1 MSIVRRPLNAEDAEV
16 LAEAREGHFFSA
28 TFAKTSASF
37 AVKNVLDHP
46 RFQVVAVISRV
57 DSGDAKTKVRLR
69 LSQIIW
75 AAALV
80 VCALSFS
87 VFAQVGDYEG
97 RPVAGV
103 EIVIEGSPADATA
116 QAEFQSLLK
125 ITNGGEYSA
134 VKARQSLQDLFAS
147 NRVASAR
154 IEISETQPGGGR
166 HTPVRVRFV
175 VQRQIVIAGVSL
187 RIGPAAGTPIA
198 RDEIRARLNLL
209 EPGRRFSI
217 LAIERNA
224 DEIQAYLRD
233 RGYYNATVE
242 HTEEPDLSDSTGTR
256 RRVVYAI
263 TPGEPARVGSFTID
277 IKPGF
282 DTSTVRPT
290 LKLQPGALF
299 TREVLGDDVNRIKQ
313 ALIARNFMAPQ
324 LEDPRVEFNSPANKI
339 DITLK
344 GSLGPRVEVS
354 FKNYTLSEKK
364 QLQLLPIK
372 REGNLDISV
381 LEEGAR
387 RVRNQLQEQGY
398 FFSEVTPLCTVT
410 PPTPGTIDNG
420 TEETCRNLN
429 PAELDNHTIKIV
441 YDVNLR
447 RQLKLTDI
455 RITGTDKL
463 SAVDVVPQLKSRKAS
478 AAGFI
483 PFLGGY
489 GRGFTSNALLE
500 EDKRTVRALM
510 RDLGYRRADVNVLQ
524 GISPTQDSLII
535 TFDVT
540 EGALTRVAEIE
551 IRGLNAFPEDRL
563 REEITI
569 VKGAPYSPAQ
579 VRADND
585 RLLNLYA
592 REGYI
597 EAEVRP
603 SIDDL
608 PKKGDD
614 EQVRVVFNV
623 NKEGSKALVNEIV
636 VNGVTGSASVQRS
649 KRDAIIRAT
658 PLSEGDVLRA
668 DKITEAERAL
678 YVTDAFR
685 QVLISKTL
693 AGDGPNGTKKYDV
706 IIDVEEKR
714 PRVIEYGG
722 GYSTDSGALGLL
734 ELTNVNF
741 MNKLRQGAIRIR
753 ASQRQQLIRFEFLDP
768 RYARYGKK
776 QFAPLAISAQYLRDS
791 TITRFFRSTID
802 RGTGGIVQRLD
813 ADGKPVDQFGN
824 RTGEPTIDRLTFGIE
839 TQRVLSQRLHSI
851 VFLRYNY
858 EDVRLRNIES
868 LLIQPILQPDQV
880 VRLSGFGASFVVDTR
895 ERCERRLPGSVTGE
909 EETIRSGEVC
919 RYNQTDATRGQFLSA
934 DFRFAARALGG
945 NTSLMR
951 FQTNYRTYYKVQR
964 ARNTVLAGN
973 LTLGLA
979 SLFNPRDLN
988 GNGQIDDFDQLL
1000 PISERFFSGGST
1012 TLRGFGYEEAG
1023 PRQVIVPQGEFRD
1036 KEGNLIGVNPFTV
1049 PIGGNAMVV
1058 LNLEARVPVT
1068 PELQVVPFYDGGNV
1082 FRSAG
1087 DILHP
1092 KPITPTGNFVADLN
1106 AQNLRVRWS
1115 HTVGLGF
1122 RIKTPLGGAL
1132 AVDYG
1137 FLVNPPEFLIPQNL
1151 NTPSP
1156 SAAIYRLHQ
1165 GQIQFRFTQTF

>member
-1 MSIVRRPLNAEDAEV
+1 L
-16 LAEAREGHFFSA
+16 
-28 TFAKTSASF
+28 FA
-37 AVKNVLDHP
+37 
-46 RFQVVAVISRV
+46 
-57 DSGDAKTKVRLR
+57 AKSKVSLR
-69 LSQIIW
+69 LSQIS
-75 AAALV
+75 LVTVV
-80 VCALSFS
+80 VCVLSVS

-103 EIVIEGSPADATA
+103 EVVLEGSPADPVA

-125 ITNGGEYSA
+125 IFSGSEYSA
-134 VKARQSLQDLFAS
+134 VKARQSLHDLFAS

-154 IEISETQPGGGR
+154 VEISEAQPGGGR
-166 HTPVRVRFV
+166 NSPIRVRFV
-175 VQRQIVIAGVSL
+175 IQRQIVIAGVSL
-187 RIGPAAGTPIA
+187 RISPATGTPIA

-242 HTEEPDLSDSTGTR
+242 HSEEPDPSDATGTR
-256 RRVVYAI
+256 RRVIYSI
-263 TPGEPARVGSFTID
+263 TPGEPSHVGSFIID

-282 DTSTVRPT
+282 DDRILRPT
-290 LKLQPGALF
+290 LKLQNRALF
-299 TREVLGDDVNRIKQ
+299 TRETLGEDLNRIKQ
-313 ALIARNFMAPQ
+313 ALIAQDYLAPQ
-324 LEDPRVEFNSPANKI
+324 LEDPRVEFNSERNEI
-339 DITLK
+339 NI
-344 GSLGPRVEVS
+344 SLRGQVGPKVEVS
-354 FKNYTLSEKK
+354 FRNYNLSEKK

-372 REGNLDISV
+372 REGNIDISV

-410 PPTPGTIDNG
+410 PPTPSTIENG

-429 PAELDNHTIKIV
+429 PLELNDRTIKIV
-441 YDVNLR
+441 YDVDLKR
-447 RQLKLTDI
+447 RLKLTDI
-455 RITGTDKL
+455 RITGTNKL
-463 SAVDVVPQLKSRKAS
+463 TFNDVADELKTRKAS
-478 AAGFI
+478 ALGFI

-500 EDKRTVRALM
+500 EDRRIIKAHM
-510 RDLGYRRADVNVLQ
+510 RDFGYRRNEVHVLQ
-524 GISPTQDSLII
+524 GISPTEDNLII
-535 TFDVT
+535 TFDVE
-540 EGALTRVAEIE
+540 EGPLTRVAEIE
-551 IRGLNAFPEDRL
+551 IRGQTVFPEYRL
-563 REEITI
+563 RKEINT
-569 VKGAPYSPAQ
+569 VRDAPYSPAQ

-603 SIDDL
+603 SIDEL
-608 PKKGDD
+608 AKQGGD

-623 NKEGSKALVNEIV
+623 NKEGAKAIVNEIV
-636 VNGVTGSASVQRS
+636 VNGVTGSAGVQRA
-649 KRDAIIRAT
+649 KRDAIIRAI
-658 PLSEGDVLRA
+658 PLSPGDVLRA

-685 QVLISKTL
+685 QVLISQTL
-693 AGDGPNGTKKYDV
+693 AGDAPNGAKKYDV

-722 GYSTDSGALGLL
+722 GYSSDTGVLGLL

-768 RYARYGKK
+768 RFARYGKK

-802 RGTGGIVQRLD
+802 RGTFGIVQQLD
-813 ADGKPVDQFGN
+813 EKGKPIDVLGN
-824 RTGEPTIDRLTFGIE
+824 RVGQPTIDRLTFSIE
-839 TQRVLSQRLHSI
+839 TQRVLSQKLHSI
-851 VFLRYNY
+851 VFFRYNY
-858 EDVRLRNIES
+858 EDVRLRNIDS
-868 LLIQPILQPDQV
+868 LLIQDILKQDAV
-880 VRLSGFGASFVVDTR
+880 VRLSRFGASFVYDTR
-895 ERCERRLPGSVTGE
+895 ERCERRLAGSATAE
-909 EETIRSGEVC
+909 DETIRSGEVC
-919 RYNQTDATRGQFLSA
+919 RYNQLDAMRGQFLSA
-934 DFRFAARALGG
+934 DYSFAARALGG
-945 NTSLMR
+945 NTSFSKFLA
-951 FQTNYRTYYKVQR
+951 TYHTYYKF
-964 ARNTVLAGN
+964 NPLHKTVFAGN
-973 LTLGLA
+973 LTVGLA
-979 SLFNPRDLN
+979 QSFTPRDRN
-988 GNGQIDDFDQLL
+988 GNGHIDDFDRLL

-1023 PRQVIVPQGEFRD
+1023 PRQVIVPQGQFRD
-1036 KEGNLIGVNPFTV
+1036 RQGRLIGLNPFTV

-1082 FRSAG
+1082 FRSIS
-1087 DILHP
+1087 DIFHP
-1092 KPITPTGNFVADLN
+1092 KPIAPTGNFVEDLN

-1137 FLVNPPEFLIPQNL
+1137 FVLNPPEFLIPQNL
-1151 NTPSP
+1151 NTASP
-1156 SAAIYRLHQ
+1156 SATIYRLHQ

>member
-1 MSIVRRPLNAEDAEV
+1 M
-16 LAEAREGHFFSA
+16 
-28 TFAKTSASF
+28 FA
-37 AVKNVLDHP
+37 
-46 RFQVVAVISRV
+46 
-57 DSGDAKTKVRLR
+57 AKSKVSLR
-69 LSQIIW
+69 LSQIS
-75 AAALV
+75 LVTVV
-80 VCALSFS
+80 VCVLSVS

-103 EIVIEGSPADATA
+103 EVVLEGSPADPVA

-125 ITNGGEYSA
+125 IFSGSEYSA
-134 VKARQSLQDLFAS
+134 VKARQSLHDLFAS

-154 IEISETQPGGGR
+154 VEISEAQPGGGR
-166 HTPVRVRFV
+166 NSPIRVRFV
-175 VQRQIVIAGVSL
+175 IQRQIVIAGVSL
-187 RIGPAAGTPIA
+187 RISPATGTPIA

-242 HTEEPDLSDSTGTR
+242 HSEEPDPSDATGTR
-256 RRVVYAI
+256 RRVIYSI
-263 TPGEPARVGSFTID
+263 TPGEPSHVGSFIID

-282 DTSTVRPT
+282 DDRILRPT
-290 LKLQPGALF
+290 LKLQNRALF
-299 TREVLGDDVNRIKQ
+299 TRETLGEDLNRIKQ
-313 ALIARNFMAPQ
+313 ALIAQDYLAPQ
-324 LEDPRVEFNSPANKI
+324 LEDPRVEFNSERNEI
-339 DITLK
+339 NI
-344 GSLGPRVEVS
+344 SLRGQVGPKVEVS
-354 FKNYTLSEKK
+354 FRNYNLSEKK

-372 REGNLDISV
+372 REGNIDISV

-410 PPTPGTIDNG
+410 PPTPSTIENG

-429 PAELDNHTIKIV
+429 PLELNDRTIKIV
-441 YDVNLR
+441 YDVDLKR
-447 RQLKLTDI
+447 RLKLTDI
-455 RITGTDKL
+455 RITGTNKL
-463 SAVDVVPQLKSRKAS
+463 TFNDVADELKTRKAS
-478 AAGFI
+478 ALGFI

-500 EDKRTVRALM
+500 EDRRIIKAHM
-510 RDLGYRRADVNVLQ
+510 RDFGYRRNEVHVLQ
-524 GISPTQDSLII
+524 GISPTEDNLII
-535 TFDVT
+535 TFDVE
-540 EGALTRVAEIE
+540 EGPLTRVAEIE
-551 IRGLNAFPEDRL
+551 IRGQTVFPEYRL
-563 REEITI
+563 RKEINT
-569 VKGAPYSPAQ
+569 VRDAPYSPAQ

-603 SIDDL
+603 SIDEL
-608 PKKGDD
+608 AKQGGD

-623 NKEGSKALVNEIV
+623 NKEGAKAIVNEIV
-636 VNGVTGSASVQRS
+636 VNGVTGSAGVQRA
-649 KRDAIIRAT
+649 KRDAIIRAI
-658 PLSEGDVLRA
+658 PLSPGDVLRA

-685 QVLISKTL
+685 QVLISQTL
-693 AGDGPNGTKKYDV
+693 AGDAPNGAKKYDV

-722 GYSTDSGALGLL
+722 GYSSDTGVLGLL

-768 RYARYGKK
+768 RFARYGKK

-802 RGTGGIVQRLD
+802 RGTFGIVQQLD
-813 ADGKPVDQFGN
+813 EKGKPIDVLGN
-824 RTGEPTIDRLTFGIE
+824 RVGQPTIDRLTFSIE
-839 TQRVLSQRLHSI
+839 TQRVLSQKLHSI
-851 VFLRYNY
+851 VFFRYNY
-858 EDVRLRNIES
+858 EDVRLRNIDS
-868 LLIQPILQPDQV
+868 LLIQDILKQDAV
-880 VRLSGFGASFVVDTR
+880 VRLSRFGASFVYDTR
-895 ERCERRLPGSVTGE
+895 ERCERRLAGSATAE
-909 EETIRSGEVC
+909 DETIRSGEVC
-919 RYNQTDATRGQFLSA
+919 RYNQLDAMRGQFLSA
-934 DFRFAARALGG
+934 DYSFAARALGG
-945 NTSLMR
+945 NTSFSKFLA
-951 FQTNYRTYYKVQR
+951 TYHTYYKF
-964 ARNTVLAGN
+964 NPLHKTVFAGN
-973 LTLGLA
+973 LTVGLA
-979 SLFNPRDLN
+979 QSFTPRDRN
-988 GNGQIDDFDQLL
+988 GNGHIDDFDRLL

-1023 PRQVIVPQGEFRD
+1023 PRQVIVPQGQFRD
-1036 KEGNLIGVNPFTV
+1036 RQGRLIGLNPFTV

-1082 FRSAG
+1082 FRSIS
-1087 DILHP
+1087 DIFHP
-1092 KPITPTGNFVADLN
+1092 KPIAPTGNFVEDLN

-1137 FLVNPPEFLIPQNL
+1137 FVLNPPEFLIPQNL
-1151 NTPSP
+1151 NTASP
-1156 SAAIYRLHQ
+1156 SATIYRLHQ

>member
-1 MSIVRRPLNAEDAEV
+1 M
-16 LAEAREGHFFSA
+16 
-28 TFAKTSASF
+28 
-37 AVKNVLDHP
+37 
-46 RFQVVAVISRV
+46 
-57 DSGDAKTKVRLR
+57 
-69 LSQIIW
+69 LS
-75 AAALV
+75 V
-80 VCALSFS
+80 S

-103 EIVIEGSPADATA
+103 EVVLEGSPADPLT

-125 ITNGGEYSA
+125 IISGAEYSA
-134 VKARQSLQDLFAS
+134 VKARQSLHDLFAS
-147 NRVASAR
+147 NRIASAR
-154 IEISETQPGGGR
+154 VEITEVQPGGR
-166 HTPVRVRFV
+166 NSPIRVRFV
-175 VQRQIVIAGVSL
+175 IQRQIVIAGVSL
-187 RIGPAAGTPIA
+187 RISPATGTPIA

-209 EPGRRFSI
+209 EPGRRFSL

-233 RGYYNATVE
+233 RGYYNAAVE
-242 HTEEPDLSDSTGTR
+242 HTEEPDPSDSTGTR

-263 TPGEPARVGSFTID
+263 TPGEPSHVGSFIID

-282 DTSTVRPT
+282 DERIVRPT
-290 LKLQPGALF
+290 LKLQKGTLF
-299 TREVLGDDVNRIKQ
+299 TRETLGEDLNRIKQ
-313 ALIARNFMAPQ
+313 ALIAKDFLAPQ
-324 LEDPRVEFNSPANKI
+324 LEDPRVEINPQTRDI
-339 DITLK
+339 DIALR
-344 GSLGPRVEVS
+344 GSLGPKVEVT
-354 FKNYTLSEKK
+354 FHNYTLSEKK

-372 REGNLDISV
+372 REGNIDISV

-410 PPTPGTIDNG
+410 PPTPSTIENG

-429 PAELDNHTIKIV
+429 PLELNDRTIKIV
-441 YDVNLR
+441 YDVDLKR
-447 RQLKLTDI
+447 RLKLTDI
-455 RITGTDKL
+455 RITGTNKL
-463 SAVDVVPQLKSRKAS
+463 TFNDVADELKTRKAS
-478 AAGFI
+478 ALGFI

-500 EDKRTVRALM
+500 EDRRIIKAHM
-510 RDLGYRRADVNVLQ
+510 RDFGYRRNEVHVLQ
-524 GISPTQDSLII
+524 GISPTEDNLII
-535 TFDVT
+535 TFDVE
-540 EGALTRVAEIE
+540 EGPLTRVAKIE
-551 IRGLNAFPEDRL
+551 IRGQTVFPEDRL
-563 REEITI
+563 RKEINT
-569 VKGAPYSPAQ
+569 VKDAPYSPAQ

-603 SIDDL
+603 SIDEL
-608 PKKGDD
+608 PKQGGD

-623 NKEGSKALVNEIV
+623 NKEGAKAIVNEIV
-636 VNGVTGSASVQRS
+636 VNGVTGSAGVQRA
-649 KRDAIIRAT
+649 KRDAIIRAI
-658 PLSEGDVLRA
+658 PLSPGDVLRA

-685 QVLISKTL
+685 QVLISQTL
-693 AGDGPNGTKKYDV
+693 AGDAPNGAKKYDV

-722 GYSTDSGALGLL
+722 GYSSDTGVLGLL

-768 RYARYGKK
+768 RFARYGKK

-802 RGTGGIVQRLD
+802 RGTFGVVQRLD
-813 ADGKPVDQFGN
+813 EKGNPIDVLGN
-824 RTGEPTIDRLTFGIE
+824 RVGQPTIDRLTLSIE
-839 TQRVLSQRLHSI
+839 TQRVLSQKLHSI
-851 VFLRYNY
+851 VFFRYNY

-868 LLIQPILQPDQV
+868 LLIQDILRQDAV
-880 VRLSGFGASFVVDTR
+880 VRLSRFGASFVYDTR
-895 ERCERRLPGSVTGE
+895 ERCERRLAGSAKAE
-909 EETIRSGEVC
+909 DETIRLGEVC
-919 RYNQTDATRGQFLSA
+919 RYNQLDATRGQFLSA
-934 DFRFAARALGG
+934 DYSFAARALGG
-945 NTSLMR
+945 NTSFSKFLA
-951 FQTNYRTYYKVQR
+951 TYHTYYKFNQLHK
-964 ARNTVLAGN
+964 TVFAGN
-973 LTLGLA
+973 LTVGLA
-979 SLFNPRDLN
+979 QSFTPRDRN
-988 GNGQIDDFDQLL
+988 GNGRIDDFDRLL

-1023 PRQVIVPQGEFRD
+1023 PRQVIVPQGQFRD
-1036 KEGNLIGVNPFTV
+1036 RQRKLIGLNPFTV

-1058 LNLEARVPVT
+1058 MNLEARVPVT

-1082 FRSAG
+1082 FRSIS
-1087 DILHP
+1087 DIFHP
-1092 KPITPTGNFVADLN
+1092 KPIAPTGNFVEDLN
-1106 AQNLRVRWS
+1106 GQNLRVRWS

-1137 FLVNPPEFLIPQNL
+1137 FVLNPPEFLIPQNL
-1151 NTPSP
+1151 NTASP